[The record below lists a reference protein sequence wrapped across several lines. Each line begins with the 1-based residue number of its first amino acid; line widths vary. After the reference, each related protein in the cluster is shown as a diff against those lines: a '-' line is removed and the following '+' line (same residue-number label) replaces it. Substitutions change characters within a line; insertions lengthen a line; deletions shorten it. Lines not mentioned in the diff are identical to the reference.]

1 MSIIPPWLYK
11 IIHNLYFLAILSVVI
26 FFVIA
31 YSYNP
36 IHLSDGFD
44 TLLGIASFLFGF
56 YVVSAISTAK
66 SQHESVMSHLK
77 DTEGMLV
84 TIHGL
89 INVFDDKSQKI
100 VLDKIDNYL
109 IQTIDYKLEID
120 YDKSSPSAIEL
131 LNTLQSLKP
140 KNEQQ
145 KTAQSDSIAIM
156 EDLLTSRAL
165 IETSTKDRIS
175 IFEWLIISMLFCVIL
190 FFVFSI
196 SKENAGILLIILK
209 SIVASSLLMMLIVL
223 YRYDTLKWGKNEW
236 VWKRLTVVFINL
248 GLKPYFPDA
257 IFKYEEATKPKGM
270 IRIASYPNKYP
281 DMTGK
286 VITIEVVK

>member
-1 MSIIPPWLYK
+1 MFTTPFWLHK
-11 IIHNLYFLAILSVVI
+11 IIHNLYFMAAASFLV
-26 FFVIA
+26 FFTFYYI
-31 YSYNP
+31 YNP
-36 IHLSDGFD
+36 TTLSDGFD

-56 YVVSAISTAK
+56 YVVSAIATAK

-89 INVFDDKSQKI
+89 VNVFDTKSQKI

-109 IQTIDYKLEID
+109 VQTIDYKLEID
-120 YDKSSPSAIEL
+120 YDKSGASAVEL
-131 LNTLQSLKP
+131 LNILQSLKP
-140 KNEQQ
+140 KNDKQ

-156 EDLLTSRAL
+156 ENLLTSRAL

-175 IFEWLIISMLFCVIL
+175 VFEWLIISMLFCVIL
-190 FFVFSI
+190 FFIFSI
-196 SKENAGILLIILK
+196 SKEGAGILLIILK
-209 SIVASSLLMMLIVL
+209 SIVSSSLLMMLIVL

-236 VWKRLTVVFINL
+236 VWKRLTIVFVNL
-248 GLKPYFPDA
+248 GLEPYFPDLV
-257 IFKYEEATKPKGM
+257 IKYGETEKPKGK
-270 IRIASYPNKYP
+270 IRIANYPNKYP

-286 VITIEVVK
+286 VVTVEEVK